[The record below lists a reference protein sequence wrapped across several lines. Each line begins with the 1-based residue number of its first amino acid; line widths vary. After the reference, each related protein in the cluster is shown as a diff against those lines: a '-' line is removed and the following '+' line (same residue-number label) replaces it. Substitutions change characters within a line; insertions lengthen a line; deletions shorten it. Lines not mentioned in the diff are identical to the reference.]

1 MTAKTPKSMTKAQLV
16 EENIALR
23 HNNDILR
30 TQLADVNAQLAA
42 LSTKATQPQ
51 APRAQTPQHTVT
63 EHYVTSYTKRDGSRW
78 AVYQT
83 APNRRVHR
91 PLAA

>member
-1 MTAKTPKSMTKAQLV
+1 MTKMTKAQLV
-16 EENIALR
+16 EENISLR

-30 TQLADVNAQLAA
+30 TQLADVNAQLSA
-42 LSTKATQPQ
+42 LSTKQAAPVHQ
-51 APRAQTPQHTVT
+51 APSGECFINT
-63 EHYVTSYTKRDGSRW
+63 YTKRDGSRW

>member
-1 MTAKTPKSMTKAQLV
+1 MPKMTKAQLV

-30 TQLADVNAQLAA
+30 TQLADVNAQLSA
-42 LSTKATQPQ
+42 LSTKYE
-51 APRAQTPQHTVT
+51 TPQHTVT
-63 EHYVTSYTKRDGSRW
+63 EHYVTTYTKRDGSRW

-83 APNRRVHR
+83 AANRRVHR
-91 PLAA
+91 PIHA

>member
-1 MTAKTPKSMTKAQLV
+1 MTKMTKAQLV

-23 HNNDILR
+23 HNNEILR

-42 LSTKATQPQ
+42 LSAKLAAPQ
-51 APRAQTPQHTVT
+51 AQAQST
-63 EHYVTSYTKRDGSRW
+63 ERYITSYTKRDGTRW

-91 PLAA
+91 PIAA

>member
-1 MTAKTPKSMTKAQLV
+1 MTKMTKAQLV

-30 TQLADVNAQLAA
+30 TQLADVNAQLSA
-42 LSTKATQPQ
+42 LSTKQVAPAPQ
-51 APRAQTPQHTVT
+51 AQAQST
-63 EHYVTSYTKRDGSRW
+63 ERFINTYTKRDGSRW

-83 APNRRVHR
+83 APTRRVHR
-91 PLAA
+91 QLAA

>member
-1 MTAKTPKSMTKAQLV
+1 MTKMTKAQLV
-16 EENIALR
+16 DENIALR
-23 HNNDILR
+23 HNNEILR

-42 LSTKATQPQ
+42 LSAKHTAPAHQ
-51 APRAQTPQHTVT
+51 APSAER
-63 EHYVTSYTKRDGSRW
+63 YVTSYTKRDGTRW

-91 PLAA
+91 PIAA

>member
-1 MTAKTPKSMTKAQLV
+1 MSKMTKAQLV

-30 TQLADVNAQLAA
+30 TQLADVNAQLSA
-42 LSTKATQPQ
+42 LSTKYEAPRTQ
-51 APRAQTPQHTVT
+51 APRAQHTVT
-63 EHYVTSYTKRDGSRW
+63 EHYVTTYTKRDGSRW

>member
-1 MTAKTPKSMTKAQLV
+1 MARMTNAQLV
-16 EENIALR
+16 EENISLR
-23 HNNDILR
+23 HNNEILR

-42 LSTKATQPQ
+42 LSAKATQPQ
-51 APRAQTPQHTVT
+51 APRAQASST
-63 EHYVTSYTKRDGSRW
+63 ERYVTSYTKRDGTRW

>member
-1 MTAKTPKSMTKAQLV
+1 MTKMTKAQLV

-30 TQLADVNAQLAA
+30 TQLADVNAQLSAPA
-42 LSTKATQPQ
+42 PQ
-51 APRAQTPQHTVT
+51 AQAQAQAQYT
-63 EHYVTSYTKRDGSRW
+63 ERFINTYTKRDGSRW
-78 AVYQT
+78 GIYQT

-91 PLAA
+91 PLAAQH

>member
-1 MTAKTPKSMTKAQLV
+1 MTKMTKAQLV

-30 TQLADVNAQLAA
+30 TQLADVNAQLSA
-42 LSTKATQPQ
+42 LSTKYEA
-51 APRAQTPQHTVT
+51 PQHNVT
-63 EHYVTSYTKRDGSRW
+63 EHYVTTYTKRDGSRW

>member
-1 MTAKTPKSMTKAQLV
+1 MTTKTPKSMTKAQLV

-42 LSTKATQPQ
+42 LSAKATQPQ
-51 APRAQTPQHTVT
+51 GT

>member
-1 MTAKTPKSMTKAQLV
+1 MTKMTKAQLV

-23 HNNDILR
+23 HNNEILR
-30 TQLADVNAQLAA
+30 TQLADVNAQLEALKAKHAA
-42 LSTKATQPQ
+42 PARQ
-51 APRAQTPQHTVT
+51 APST
-63 EHYVTSYTKRDGSRW
+63 ERYVTSYTKRDGTRW

-91 PLAA
+91 PIAA

>member
-1 MTAKTPKSMTKAQLV
+1 MTKMTKAQLV

-23 HNNDILR
+23 HNNEILR
-30 TQLADVNAQLAA
+30 TQLADVNAQLSA
-42 LSTKATQPQ
+42 LSTKHQ
-51 APRAQTPQHTVT
+51 AQST
-63 EHYVTSYTKRDGSRW
+63 EQYITSYTKRDGSRW

>member
-1 MTAKTPKSMTKAQLV
+1 MTKMTKAQLV

-30 TQLADVNAQLAA
+30 TQLADVNAQLSA
-42 LSTKATQPQ
+42 LSTKA
-51 APRAQTPQHTVT
+51 PQHTVT
-63 EHYVTSYTKRDGSRW
+63 EHYVTTYTKRDGSRW

>member
-30 TQLADVNAQLAA
+30 TQLADVNAQLSA
-42 LSTKATQPQ
+42 LSAKATQPQ
-51 APRAQTPQHTVT
+51 APRAQPQGT

>member
-30 TQLADVNAQLAA
+30 TQLADVNAQLSA
-42 LSTKATQPQ
+42 LSTKHQ
-51 APRAQTPQHTVT
+51 APRAQPQGT
-63 EHYVTSYTKRDGSRW
+63 EHYVTTYTKRDGSRW

>member
-1 MTAKTPKSMTKAQLV
+1 MTKMTKAQLV

-23 HNNDILR
+23 HNNEILR

-42 LSTKATQPQ
+42 LSAKHAAPQ
-51 APRAQTPQHTVT
+51 AQAQST
-63 EHYVTSYTKRDGSRW
+63 ERYVTSYTKRDGTRW

-91 PLAA
+91 PIAA

>member
-1 MTAKTPKSMTKAQLV
+1 MTKMTKAQLV

-23 HNNDILR
+23 HNNEILR
-30 TQLADVNAQLAA
+30 TQLADVNAQLEALKAKHAA
-42 LSTKATQPQ
+42 PAHQAQSTE
-51 APRAQTPQHTVT
+51 R
-63 EHYVTSYTKRDGSRW
+63 YVTSYTKSDGSRW

-91 PLAA
+91 PIAA

>member
-1 MTAKTPKSMTKAQLV
+1 MAKMTKAQLV

-23 HNNDILR
+23 HNNEILR

-42 LSTKATQPQ
+42 LSAKRTAPQ
-51 APRAQTPQHTVT
+51 AQAQFAERFVNT
-63 EHYVTSYTKRDGSRW
+63 YTKRDGTRW

-91 PLAA
+91 PIAA

>member
-1 MTAKTPKSMTKAQLV
+1 MSKMTKAQLV

-23 HNNDILR
+23 HNNEILR

-42 LSTKATQPQ
+42 LSAKHTAPAHQ
-51 APRAQTPQHTVT
+51 APSAER
-63 EHYVTSYTKRDGSRW
+63 YVTSYTKRDGTRW

-83 APNRRVHR
+83 GPSRRVHR
-91 PLAA
+91 PIAA

>member
-1 MTAKTPKSMTKAQLV
+1 MTKMTKAQLV

-30 TQLADVNAQLAA
+30 TQLADVNAQLSA
-42 LSTKATQPQ
+42 LSTEHQ
-51 APRAQTPQHTVT
+51 APEQ
-63 EHYVTSYTKRDGSRW
+63 YVTSYTKRDGSRW

>member
-1 MTAKTPKSMTKAQLV
+1 MYKEYTMTKMTKAQLV

-23 HNNDILR
+23 
-30 TQLADVNAQLAA
+30 TQLADANAQLSA
-42 LSTKATQPQ
+42 LGTKHTAPAPQ
-51 APRAQTPQHTVT
+51 AQAQCT
-63 EHYVTSYTKRDGSRW
+63 ERSINTYTKRDGSRW

-91 PLAA
+91 PLAAQH

>member
-1 MTAKTPKSMTKAQLV
+1 MTKMTKAQLV

-30 TQLADVNAQLAA
+30 TQLADVNAQLSA
-42 LSTKATQPQ
+42 LSTKQAAPAPQ
-51 APRAQTPQHTVT
+51 AQHT
-63 EHYVTSYTKRDGSRW
+63 EHFINTYTKRDGSRW

-83 APNRRVHR
+83 APDRRVHR

>member
-30 TQLADVNAQLAA
+30 TQLADVNAQLSA
-42 LSTKATQPQ
+42 LSTKHQ
-51 APRAQTPQHTVT
+51 APRAQAPQHNVT

>member
-1 MTAKTPKSMTKAQLV
+1 MTKMTKAQLV

-23 HNNDILR
+23 HNNEILR

-42 LSTKATQPQ
+42 LSAKHTAPQ
-51 APRAQTPQHTVT
+51 AQST
-63 EHYVTSYTKRDGSRW
+63 ERYVTSYTKRDGTRW

-91 PLAA
+91 PIAA

>member
-1 MTAKTPKSMTKAQLV
+1 MTKMTKAQLV

-23 HNNDILR
+23 HNNEILR
-30 TQLADVNAQLAA
+30 TQLSAPA
-42 LSTKATQPQ
+42 PQ
-51 APRAQTPQHTVT
+51 AQAQYT
-63 EHYVTSYTKRDGSRW
+63 ERFINTYTKRDGSRW
-78 AVYQT
+78 GVYPT

>member
-1 MTAKTPKSMTKAQLV
+1 MTKMTKAQLV

-23 HNNDILR
+23 HNNEILR

-42 LSTKATQPQ
+42 LRAKHTAPQ
-51 APRAQTPQHTVT
+51 AQAQFAERFITT
-63 EHYVTSYTKRDGSRW
+63 YTKRDGTRW

>member
-1 MTAKTPKSMTKAQLV
+1 MTKMTKAQLV

-30 TQLADVNAQLAA
+30 TQLADVNAQLSA
-42 LSTKATQPQ
+42 LSTKHTAPQ
-51 APRAQTPQHTVT
+51 AQAQRT
-63 EHYVTSYTKRDGSRW
+63 ERFINTYTKRDGSRW

>member
-1 MTAKTPKSMTKAQLV
+1 MSKMTKAQLV

-23 HNNDILR
+23 A
-30 TQLADVNAQLAA
+30 QLADVSAQLAA
-42 LSTKATQPQ
+42 LRAKHTAPQ
-51 APRAQTPQHTVT
+51 AQAQFAERFITT
-63 EHYVTSYTKRDGSRW
+63 YTKRDGSRW

>member
-1 MTAKTPKSMTKAQLV
+1 MARMTNAQLV

-23 HNNDILR
+23 HNNEILR

-42 LSTKATQPQ
+42 LSAKHT
-51 APRAQTPQHTVT
+51 TP
-63 EHYVTSYTKRDGSRW
+63 ERYVTSYTKRDGTRW

-91 PLAA
+91 PIAA

>member
-1 MTAKTPKSMTKAQLV
+1 MTKMTKAQLV

-30 TQLADVNAQLAA
+30 TQLADVNARLQV
-42 LSTKATQPQ
+42 LSTQAPAPQ
-51 APRAQTPQHTVT
+51 AQAQYT
-63 EHYVTSYTKRDGSRW
+63 ERFTNTYTKRDGSRW
-78 AVYQT
+78 GVYQT

>member
-1 MTAKTPKSMTKAQLV
+1 MTKMTKAQLV

-42 LSTKATQPQ
+42 LSAKHQ
-51 APRAQTPQHTVT
+51 APRAQAPST

>member
-1 MTAKTPKSMTKAQLV
+1 MTKMTKAQLV

-23 HNNDILR
+23 HNNEILR
-30 TQLADVNAQLAA
+30 TQLADANAQLSA
-42 LSTKATQPQ
+42 LSTKHQ
-51 APRAQTPQHTVT
+51 APRAQAPQHTVT
-63 EHYVTSYTKRDGSRW
+63 EHYVTTYTKRDGSRW